1 MNTIGK
7 RISYVRK
14 ERGFS
19 QEHLAELADIS
30 TQYLSIIEND
40 KKNMSVAVLTSIAD
54 ALNVTTDFIIYG
66 REIPNENFM
75 INSII
80 NTLSDKNKKNAE
92 KLLVVFTDAVNDN
105 SK

>member
-1 MNTIGK
+1 MLMNT
-7 RISYVRK
+7 
-14 ERGFS
+14 
-19 QEHLAELADIS
+19 AE
-30 TQYLSIIEND
+30 YLSIIEND

>member
-7 RISYVRK
+7 RITYIRK
-14 ERGFS
+14 ERGLS
-19 QEHLAELADIS
+19 QEKLAELADIS
-30 TQYLSIIEND
+30 TQYISIIEND
-40 KKNMSVAVLTSIAD
+40 KKNMSVAVLTKIAD

-66 REIPNENFM
+66 REAANENLI

-80 NTLSDKNKKNAE
+80 NTLSDKNKKNAA
-92 KLLVVFTDAVNDN
+92 KLIGVFADAVNDK